1 MCPMRSGAVCKVS
14 SGNAN
19 HPSPSCFLGEAP
31 APTLPPLPSLIR
43 GSFPKFSV
51 TKTSSSSSKGFRDGN
66 KPARLRGQQA
76 GACPP
81 LCPLHLWAALAPA
94 LPGCPPQALD
104 EAGSVLHGR
113 WVRASLCHRPDGS
126 VFLCM
131 AGLGLLSLVWFS
143 VTGGHWTGIADS
155 LVATLGCCLSDSVP
169 PPLLPAPSVRSRA
182 LHQTLTW

>member
-81 LCPLHLWAALAPA
+81 LCPLHLWAALAPT

-104 EAGSVLHGR
+104 GPGQSYMG
-113 WVRASLCHRPDGS
+113 D
-126 VFLCM
+126 
-131 AGLGLLSLVWFS
+131 GLGQVFVIAQMALSSCVWQGWDCCPLYGFLSLVG
-143 VTGGHWTGIADS
+143 TGQA
-155 LVATLGCCLSDSVP
+155 
-169 PPLLPAPSVRSRA
+169 
-182 LHQTLTW
+182 